1 VEEAVISAITATTY
15 ALHWQKSR
23 KGEYY
28 ALTYAGAVNAWS
40 PTGSYQAEFADTRW
54 RVSHVDYTTNGN
66 HEVRRVPGI
75 WTTLKAAKAAA
86 EADQRAL

>member
-1 VEEAVISAITATTY
+1 MSTITATTY
-15 ALHWQKSR
+15 ALDWHKSR

-66 HEVRRVPGI
+66 HEVRRVPGMF
-75 WTTLKAAKAAA
+75 TRLRDAKSAA
-86 EADQRAL
+86 EADRRAL